1 MERGCVEAEELA
13 HILLVEDDDI
23 DAEAMVRAFRT
34 HWRNSPM
41 TIAKDGLEALALL
54 QGGGNRR
61 LSQPY
66 LILLDINMPRMSG
79 LEFLSVLRQDERLKR
94 SIVFVLT
101 TSDRPEDKMAAYDYQ
116 VAGYLLKSRNGE
128 DFRELIEL
136 LRSYGQI
143 VEFPP
148 ETAQ

>member
-1 MERGCVEAEELA
+1 MERGSVEPEELT

-23 DAEAMVRAFRT
+23 DAEAMARAFRT
-34 HWRNSPM
+34 HRLTSPM

-54 QGGGNRR
+54 QGGGNKR
-61 LSQPY
+61 LNQPY

-79 LEFLSVLRQDERLKR
+79 LELLSVLRQDERLKR

-101 TSDRPEDKMAAYDYQ
+101 TSDRPEDKMAAYNYQ

-128 DFRELIEL
+128 DFRGLIEL
-136 LRSYGQI
+136 LRNYGQL

-148 ETAQ
+148 EIAK